1 MQIGHLPRVRLAA
14 LPTPLD
20 EAARFSKALRG
31 PRILIK
37 RDDNTGLAMGGNK
50 ARKLEFLMGEA
61 LAKGVDVVLTTGA
74 VQSNH
79 ARMTIAA
86 ANKLG
91 IKTILVLR
99 GDEPQEV
106 QGNLLLD
113 RILGAEIRVVKGD
126 YDRTQQEMES
136 IAADLRR
143 RGHTPMVIPVGG
155 ATPSGSLGYVTMML
169 ELVSQ
174 LNAMG
179 LKATHLVH
187 ASGSGGTQA
196 GLILGAKALNTGIKI
211 VGISVSRKRDPLRER
226 VAGIADE
233 ASKLVQADCR
243 MTTNDAEV
251 YDEYIGEGYGIPTK
265 ECVDA
270 IKVVAETEGILL
282 DPVYTSKAMAGLIDL
297 VGKGKITREDTVV
310 FLHTGGTPALFAYR
324 HLFLNQAT

>member
-20 EAARFSKALRG
+20 EALRLTKALGG

-61 LAKGVDVVLTTGA
+61 LAKGVDTVLTTGA

-79 ARMTIAA
+79 ARMTVAA

-91 IKTILVLR
+91 MKTILVLR
-99 GDEPQEV
+99 GDEPMENE
-106 QGNLLLD
+106 GNLLLD
-113 RILGAEIRVVKGD
+113 RIFGAKVRVVKGD
-126 YDRTQQEMES
+126 YDRMQQEMES
-136 IAADLRR
+136 IAEDLRR
-143 RGHTPMVIPVGG
+143 KGHNPLVIPVGG
-155 ATPSGSLGYVTMML
+155 ATGIGSIGYVDMTL

-179 LKATHLVH
+179 LKASHLIH

-196 GLILGAKALNTGIKI
+196 GLALGAKALNTDMRIL
-211 VGISVSRKRDPLRER
+211 GISVSRKRDPLKER
-226 VAGIADE
+226 VAGIANE
-233 ASKLVQADCR
+233 AAKLVHSDCKIALQ
-243 MTTNDAEV
+243 DVEV

-265 ECVDA
+265 ECVEA
-270 IKVVAETEGILL
+270 IRLLAETEGILL
-282 DPVYTSKAMAGLIDL
+282 DPVYTSKAMAGLTDL
-297 VGKGKITREDTVV
+297 IRRGEISRKDTVV
-310 FLHTGGTPALFAYR
+310 FVHTGGTPALFAYK
-324 HLFLNQAT
+324 HLF

>member
-1 MQIGHLPRVRLAA
+1 
-14 LPTPLD
+14 
-20 EAARFSKALRG
+20 
-31 PRILIK
+31 
-37 RDDNTGLAMGGNK
+37 
-50 ARKLEFLMGEA
+50 MGEA

-79 ARMTIAA
+79 ARMTVAA

-99 GDEPQEV
+99 GEEPKEV

-126 YDRTQQEMES
+126 YDRTQREMES
-136 IAADLRR
+136 IAADLRGK
-143 RGHTPMVIPVGG
+143 GHAPMVIPVGG

-174 LNAMG
+174 LNEMG

-196 GLILGAKALNTGIKI
+196 GLILGARALSTGMRI
-211 VGISVSRKRDPLRER
+211 VGISVSRKRDLLREK

-233 ASKLVQADCR
+233 ASRLVQADCR
-243 MTTNDAEV
+243 ITANDVEV

-265 ECVDA
+265 ECVEA
-270 IKVVAETEGILL
+270 IRLLAETEGILL
-282 DPVYTSKAMAGLIDL
+282 DPVYTGKAMAGLIDL
-297 VGKGKITREDTVV
+297 VNKGKITREDTVV
-310 FLHTGGTPALFAYR
+310 FLHTGGAPALFAYK
-324 HLFLNQAT
+324 HLF

>member
-1 MQIGHLPRVRLAA
+1 MQIGHIPRVHLAS
-14 LPTPLD
+14 LPTPLE
-20 EAARFSKALRG
+20 EAARLSKALGG

-37 RDDNTGLAMGGNK
+37 RDDSTGLAMGGNK

-79 ARMTIAA
+79 ARMTVAA

-99 GDEPQEV
+99 GEEPKEV

-126 YDRTQQEMES
+126 YDRTQREMES
-136 IAADLRR
+136 IAADLRGK
-143 RGHTPMVIPVGG
+143 GHAPMVIPVGG

-174 LNAMG
+174 LNEMG

-196 GLILGAKALNTGIKI
+196 GLILGARALSTGMRI
-211 VGISVSRKRDPLRER
+211 VGISVSRKRDLLREK

-233 ASKLVQADCR
+233 ASRLVQADCR
-243 MTTNDAEV
+243 ITANDVEV

-265 ECVDA
+265 ECVEA
-270 IKVVAETEGILL
+270 IRLLAETEGILL
-282 DPVYTSKAMAGLIDL
+282 DPVYTGKAMAGLIDL
-297 VGKGKITREDTVV
+297 VNKGKITREDTVV
-310 FLHTGGTPALFAYR
+310 FLHTGGAPALFAYK
-324 HLFLNQAT
+324 HLF